1 MELKCLTVIYTIY
14 YNSTLKSID
23 KGMVSLCCVVKME
36 NKGILVLFR
45 VINPFLD
52 SPWPKNRL
60 SVEWFF
66 IAEIDPVLEKL
77 VTHGLR
83 YIFFNFRNKQN
94 KNT

>member
-1 MELKCLTVIYTIY
+1 MEIKV
-14 YNSTLKSID
+14 
-23 KGMVSLCCVVKME
+23 
-36 NKGILVLFR
+36 ILVFFM

-52 SPWPKNRL
+52 GPWPKNRH

-66 IAEIDPVLEKL
+66 IAESDPVLEKL
-77 VTHGLR
+77 VKHGLR